1 MKDLFRDFEFTPKI
15 VISIII
21 TIFFAH
27 HIASLLFSGT
37 NSLSTYEDLKTKKI
51 QLEEEIIRLQKENA
65 SLQKDYFELKNLE
78 PEQ

>member
-1 MKDLFRDFEFTPKI
+1 MKELLRDFKFTPKV
-15 VISIII
+15 VISLVV

-27 HIASLLFSGT
+27 HFASLLFSGT
-37 NSLSTYEDLKTKKI
+37 NSLSTYGDLKTKKA
-51 QLEEEIIRLQKENA
+51 QLEEEIVRLQKENA